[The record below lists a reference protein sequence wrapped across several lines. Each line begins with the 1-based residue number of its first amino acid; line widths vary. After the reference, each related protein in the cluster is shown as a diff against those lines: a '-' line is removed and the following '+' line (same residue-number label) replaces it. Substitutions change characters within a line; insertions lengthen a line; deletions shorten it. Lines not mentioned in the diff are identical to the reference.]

1 MENGLLL
8 GQGCDGKRRCEEVNV
23 DWAGNY
29 VPLSVESV
37 RDFARPYLDG
47 EPTGATEIG
56 DGNLNLIF
64 RVTSA
69 SSSVIVKQALPYLRV
84 AGESWPLTRHRTRIE
99 ANAMEVHGRLVPGAL
114 PHTIHFD
121 GAMSA
126 LVLEDLAEHVSWRE
140 ALIAGEPVE
149 GVAETVG
156 RYSAAVMLGTSDL
169 ILPSRERKALRRGF
183 VYSELCLLTEDLIFT
198 APYADTDS
206 NRYGEEIA
214 QLARAL
220 QRDRPLRSAAAEM
233 RFAFKTREEA
243 LIHGDLHTGSVMT
256 KAGDTRII
264 DLEFAFFGPFGFD
277 PGVLMANLALSWL
290 AHDESGDHAFCVT
303 IDRYAFDYWSA
314 LVEHTQ
320 RLWDPTEPWYAH
332 FLSNLVRD
340 AGRFAGMEMIRRVVG
355 IAHAKDIDSL
365 TQPAR
370 TAAQSRAISG
380 GRALMLGGP
389 VRTFDDLWQR
399 AVGEDY
405 FA

>member
-1 MENGLLL
+1 M
-8 GQGCDGKRRCEEVNV
+8 
-23 DWAGNY
+23 DWADNY
-29 VPLSVESV
+29 VPLNVDSV

-47 EPTGATEIG
+47 DPTGAMEIG

-69 SSSVIVKQALPYLRV
+69 NSSVIVKQALPYLRV

-99 ANAMEVHGRLVPGAL
+99 ADAMEVHGRLVPDVLAR
-114 PHTIHFD
+114 TIHFD

-140 ALIAGEPVE
+140 ALIAGEETE
-149 GVAETVG
+149 GVAEMVG

-169 ILPSRERKALRRGF
+169 VLPSRERKALRRKF

-198 APYADTDS
+198 APYADADS
-206 NRYGEEIA
+206 NRYEEEIA
-214 QLARAL
+214 DLARAL
-220 QRDRPLRSAAAEM
+220 QHDRPLRTAAAEI
-233 RFAFKTREEA
+233 RFDFKTREEA

-256 KAGDTRII
+256 RPGSTRII

-277 PGVLMANLALSWL
+277 PGVLLANLALSRL
-290 AHDESGDHAFCVT
+290 AHDESRDPTFCAV
-303 IDRYAFDYWSA
+303 IDRYALAYWGA
-314 LVEHTQ
+314 LVEEIQ
-320 RLWDPTEPWYAH
+320 RLWDPMEPWYAH

-340 AGRFAGMEMIRRVVG
+340 AGRFAGMEMIRRIVG

-399 AVGEDY
+399 AVGEDS
-405 FA
+405 FT